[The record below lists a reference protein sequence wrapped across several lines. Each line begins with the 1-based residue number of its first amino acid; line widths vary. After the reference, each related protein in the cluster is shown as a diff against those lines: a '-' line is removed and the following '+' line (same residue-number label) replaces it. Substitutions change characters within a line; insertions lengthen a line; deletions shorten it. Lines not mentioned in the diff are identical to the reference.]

1 MTDNV
6 NQSKSDRD
14 PAEWM
19 PTYGKCR
26 YVRQWTAVKI
36 RWGLTVNRA
45 EKRKL
50 VNVASGCPDVVLKV
64 TKAKVVKAGS
74 ATKAARR
81 GERGG
86 DGA

>member
-1 MTDNV
+1 
-6 NQSKSDRD
+6 
-14 PAEWM
+14 M

-50 VNVASGCPDVVLKV
+50 VSLASGCSDVVLKV
-64 TKAKVVKAGS
+64 SRAKVVKVGS
-74 ATKAARR
+74 AT
-81 GERGG
+81 
-86 DGA
+86 